1 MSDAALSF
9 AVVLVTF
16 GVGTVAW
23 LALGAWRAE
32 PTSGQRLVAELRL
45 AQFAALLLA
54 LAAAV
59 PMGFALGHEDAP
71 GTGFVVAIAAGYFV
85 IAALVTT
92 WEPVRALTALAIAW
106 GTRAVV
112 DLSHAAGLLP
122 AEIVPGWYPPAGA
135 TYAVLVAT
143 LCCLPILRR

>member
-1 MSDAALSF
+1 MSDAVLSF
-9 AVVLVTF
+9 AVVFVAF
-16 GVGTVAW
+16 GGTVAW

-59 PMGFALGHEDAP
+59 PVGFALSREDVP
-71 GTGFVVAIAAGYFV
+71 GTGLVVAIAAGYFV
-85 IAALVTT
+85 TASLVTT
-92 WEPVRALTALAIAW
+92 WEPVRALTALAVAW
-106 GTRAVV
+106 GTHAAA

-122 AEIVPGWYPPAGA
+122 AEIVPGWYPAACA
-135 TYAVLVAT
+135 TYDVLVAAF
-143 LCCLPILRR
+143 CCLPILRR